1 MTKYAVEL
9 HKTDKFY
16 TYRKMSLVNAVSPD
30 EAEDLVRRKM
40 GDRSAKYTTF
50 VVKVSGDMAALDDEE
65 D

>member
-40 GDRSAKYTTF
+40 GDRSAEYTTF
-50 VVKVSGDMAALDDEE
+50 VVKVL
-65 D
+65 